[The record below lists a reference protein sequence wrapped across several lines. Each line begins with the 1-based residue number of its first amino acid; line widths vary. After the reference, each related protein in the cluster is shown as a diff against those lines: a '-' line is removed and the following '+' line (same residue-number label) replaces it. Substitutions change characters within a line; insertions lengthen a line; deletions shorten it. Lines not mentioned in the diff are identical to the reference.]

1 MSSYLPTL
9 YKARNFP
16 TKQVACC
23 ICVERTRGRT
33 QKLVLGY
40 GVEIWLCKDH
50 ASREFQT
57 QRNGRDFELT
67 LMRLW
72 QAHGCWTLARQ
83 KALKAFAA
91 ARDELKQPRHKPG
104 SYAWPDLRLRAEQAF
119 AEGATP
125 DSLTRRIHRTYH
137 DCPARPP
144 SHRTLQRWHAE
155 RRWLQRPPPQLVA
168 RR

>member
-23 ICVERTRGRT
+23 ICVDRTRGRT

-40 GVEIWLCKDH
+40 GVEIWLCKAH
-50 ASREFQT
+50 ASPEFQR

-72 QAHGCWTLARQ
+72 RAHGCWTLARQ
-83 KALKAFAA
+83 KALRAFAA
-91 ARDELKQPRHKPG
+91 AREGAKKVRHRPG
-104 SYAWPDLRLRAEQAF
+104 SYAWPDLRRRAEQAF
-119 AEGATP
+119 AQGAPP
-125 DSLTRRIHRTYH
+125 DHVHAQIARRYR

-155 RRWLQRPPPQLVA
+155 RRWIGPG
-168 RR
+168 